1 MTSVHQNASKVN
13 TGGFFLTQKGE
24 KMAEVKREIAEL
36 EALLAGATQTSQST
50 LLLKKRKEMRE
61 VDEALELMKEEFKNR
76 MEACEERR
84 MQFELKQA
92 KMREQVLKFEKF
104 IQENDA
110 KRQRAEAKAKQERK
124 TYEQKCQE
132 MNTLLS
138 KIEDMENA
146 QKDLEK
152 QLQKKACYRIY
163 LEQFLDAG
171 DVSYE
176 EVSDILSRYDTLKGA
191 NRDLMVHV
199 DSLENGVNELRAKLQ
214 SLKMETQNH
223 LLVSNS
229 LFQRNQKELEETRAR
244 TKKEEKEKELHED
257 QAKNIARETSQVVQ
271 SIKNVFARCQATV
284 RNRNQVAVVNKEC
297 TLSEL
302 LSFNLDI
309 IHARMMDLIEI
320 SSEYKAY
327 KASNELN
334 LNGIDLREGSG
345 LTAGTGLAGGQTT
358 NATTGSQYGFGDK
371 ANAVRPMSVSNK
383 STTS

>member
-1 MTSVHQNASKVN
+1 
-13 TGGFFLTQKGE
+13 
-24 KMAEVKREIAEL
+24 MAEVKREIAEL